1 MSALALAALHPAST
15 ANAASSRQNALTASL
30 LLPLPAASP
39 NQTND
44 EVFGIFDSAPNLSA
58 LPVTEDDRPI
68 GLINRNIFM
77 DSFARPFHREVYG
90 RKSCI
95 AFMDKQPLIVD
106 GGMSIQDLS
115 FRVVEKGGKTLN
127 DGFVI
132 TIDGRYA
139 GMGTGQDLVRAIA
152 GLQAEKNRIV
162 MESIDY
168 ASVIQRS
175 FLRPSREAL
184 RSQLPD
190 HLLLWEP
197 RDLVGGDY
205 FYCRRFDDGFFL
217 TLFDCT
223 GHGVPG
229 AFMTL
234 IMASFIDHA
243 LTNENRHD
251 PAAVMAEVNQR
262 VKSALGQ
269 IDHSHKSA
277 ASNDE
282 LEHRSDDGMDAAF
295 CWVATAER
303 RIIYAGAHSP
313 LILLRPGEDIE
324 LIEGD
329 RAGVGYASTPMD
341 QTWQNHCHPV
351 PPGTAVFL
359 ATDGLVDQ
367 PGGPKRIAFGK
378 KRLCALLAEHRNA
391 SALAPLRAVVLKAL
405 EDYQG
410 TETRRDD
417 VGLIGFRL

>member
-1 MSALALAALHPAST
+1 MPVLSIASSAAGAAAAPAS
-15 ANAASSRQNALTASL
+15 RQHGLAISL
-30 LLPLPAASP
+30 LLPTPAVSP
-39 NQTND
+39 TQTNED
-44 EVFGIFDSAPNLSA
+44 VFAAFDAAPSISA
-58 LPVTEDDRPI
+58 LPVIEDDRPI

-106 GGMSIQDLS
+106 GAMSIQDLS
-115 FRVVEKGGKTLN
+115 FRVVDAGGKTLN

-132 TIDGRYA
+132 TGEGRYL

-152 GLQAEKNRIV
+152 GMQAEKSRMV

-184 RSQLPD
+184 RSLLPD

-205 FYCRRFDDGFFL
+205 FYCRRFEDGFFL

-234 IMASFIDHA
+234 IMASFIDSA
-243 LTNENRHD
+243 LNDDNRDD
-251 PAAVMAEVNQR
+251 PARVMAEVNQR

-269 IDHSHKSA
+269 IDHSHRDSRA
-277 ASNDE
+277 DDE
-282 LEHRSDDGMDAAF
+282 GEHASDDGMDAAF
-295 CWVATAER
+295 CWVAPAER
-303 RIIYAGAHSP
+303 RVVYAGAHAP
-313 LILLRPGEDIE
+313 LILLRPGAEIE
-324 LIEGD
+324 LFEGD
-329 RAGVGYASTPMD
+329 RAGVGYAATPMD
-341 QTWQNHCHPV
+341 RAWQNHEFPL

-378 KRLCALLAEHRNA
+378 KRLCALLAEHRDTA
-391 SALAPLRAVVLKAL
+391 TLAPLRGLILKTL

-410 TETRRDD
+410 AEARRDD
-417 VGLIGFRL
+417 VSLIGFRL

>member
-1 MSALALAALHPAST
+1 MPAPSKIAALPALNASAAT
-15 ANAASSRQNALTASL
+15 AQPNGHALSL
-30 LLPLPAASP
+30 LIPVQAVSP
-39 NQTND
+39 SHTNS
-44 EVFGIFDSAPNLSA
+44 EVFAMFDAAPGTSA

-106 GGMSIQDLS
+106 GGMTIQDLS
-115 FRVVEKGGKTLN
+115 FRVVDSGGKTLN

-132 TIDGRYA
+132 TIDGHYR

-152 GLQAEKNRIV
+152 EMQAEKSRIV

-184 RSQLPD
+184 RSLLPD
-190 HLLLWEP
+190 HMLLWEP

-205 FYCRRFDDGFFL
+205 YYCRRFDDGFFL

-234 IMASFIDHA
+234 IMASFIDSA
-243 LTNENRHD
+243 LAEDNRQD
-251 PAAVMAEVNQR
+251 PAALMAEVNRR
-262 VKSALGQ
+262 VKNALGQ
-269 IDHSHKSA
+269 IDHSHSESA
-277 ASNDE
+277 ANDE
-282 LEHRSDDGMDAAF
+282 AEHRSDDGMDAAF
-295 CWVATAER
+295 CWVAPDQQ
-303 RIIYAGAHSP
+303 RIIFAGAHSP
-313 LILLRPGEDIE
+313 LILLRPDANIE
-324 LIEGD
+324 LFEGE

-341 QTWQNHCHPV
+341 QTWRNQTFHL

-378 KRLCALLAEHRNA
+378 KRLLALLAEHCSAATLA
-391 SALAPLRAVVLKAL
+391 SLRGVILQALM
-405 EDYQG
+405 DYQG
-410 TETRRDD
+410 SDVRRDD